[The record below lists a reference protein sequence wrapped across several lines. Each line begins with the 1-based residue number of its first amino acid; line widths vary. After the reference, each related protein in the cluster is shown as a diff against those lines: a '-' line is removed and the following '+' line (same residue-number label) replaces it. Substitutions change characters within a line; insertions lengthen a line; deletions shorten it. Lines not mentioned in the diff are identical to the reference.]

1 MVAGHVDDRKQ
12 GLDAL
17 APLRAATVGTEIVVT
32 DSTGAATRWRVV
44 SRELISKHALPV
56 ERIFA
61 RTGPPRLTPRDV
73 RSPLPPR
80 ARQLPGQRRR
90 GRGTGPMNQVVA
102 LRRPRIGSVARVNP
116 VPAERVAAG
125 LDDAELGRRFVAGEE
140 QALAWAYERWAGQ
153 IHGMAVRAFG
163 PGPDA
168 EDVTQ
173 QVFVSA
179 WTGRARFRPDQGP
192 LPAWLVGI
200 ARHKIADGWA
210 RRDRQRR
217 EAEAAASQAR
227 QGPAVAATPGV
238 DSAATDRVLLLDEL
252 ERLGQPQRG
261 IVELAFFE
269 DLTHAQ
275 IADRTGI
282 PLGTVKSHI
291 RRTLERLRT
300 RLEVDG
306 GALHA

>member
-1 MVAGHVDDRKQ
+1 MSEVLDLRPRLMGNVA
-12 GLDAL
+12 
-17 APLRAATVGTEIVVT
+17 
-32 DSTGAATRWRVV
+32 VV
-44 SRELISKHALPV
+44 STEAVPI
-56 ERIFA
+56 
-61 RTGPPRLTPRDV
+61 PRD
-73 RSPLPPR
+73 PADPDDDE
-80 ARQLPGQRRR
+80 
-90 GRGTGPMNQVVA
+90 
-102 LRRPRIGSVARVNP
+102 VARRF
-116 VPAERVAAG
+116 A
-125 LDDAELGRRFVAGEE
+125 LGDE

-163 PGPDA
+163 SGPDA

-179 WTGRARFRPDQGP
+179 WTGRNGFRRDAGP

-200 ARHKIADGWA
+200 TRHKIADTWA
-210 RRDRQRR
+210 KRDRQRR
-217 EAEAAASQAR
+217 AAEAAMGAAR
-227 QGPAVAATPGV
+227 SAPATTPTFDTAVA
-238 DSAATDRVLLLDEL
+238 DRVLLLDEL
-252 ERLGQPQRG
+252 DRLGQPQRG
-261 IVELAFFE
+261 IIELAFFE

-306 GALHA
+306 AALHA